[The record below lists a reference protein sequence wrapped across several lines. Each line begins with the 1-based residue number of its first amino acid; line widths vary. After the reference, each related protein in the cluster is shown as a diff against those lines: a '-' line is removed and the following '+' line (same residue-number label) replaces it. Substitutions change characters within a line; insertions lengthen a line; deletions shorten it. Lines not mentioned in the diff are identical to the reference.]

1 MIPAAITA
9 ADACRTSSGIRLI
22 RIVVI
27 DPGMRGAVAVLLI
40 EVGPGQARIVGVE
53 ELFDMPLREDG
64 EGVFHVDFRGLVARL
79 EPYGAEFGIIE
90 LQHSMRKQSATG
102 AWKQCEAYRDAYC
115 ALLAS
120 VPSVIGEHGRI
131 WKPSMGLTAVKQLS
145 LDAARRLFPAM
156 RHLLTRQKDDG
167 RAEALLLGEYAC
179 RHILNQEI
187 VATV

>member
-1 MIPAAITA
+1 MIPVAPAA
-9 ADACRTSSGIRLI
+9 ADALGSRSVLRLI

-40 EVGPGQARIVGVE
+40 EVGPGLARIIGVE
-53 ELFDMPLREDG
+53 ELFDMPLREDS
-64 EGVFHVDFRGLVARL
+64 EGVSHVDFRGLVAKL
-79 EPYGAEFGIIE
+79 GPYGAEFGIIE

-120 VPSVIGEHGRI
+120 VPSVIGVHGRV
-131 WKPSMGLTAVKQLS
+131 WKPGMALTAVKRLS
-145 LDAARRLFPAM
+145 LDAARLLFPAM
-156 RHLLTRQKDDG
+156 RHLLTRQMDDG

-179 RHILNQEI
+179 RHILNQE
-187 VATV
+187 TVVTV